1 MIDEYLREFERSRG
15 EILGEMEAVAKE
27 KEFPI
32 IGPRCGRKLM
42 ILAKAVN
49 AKRVFE
55 MGSGFGY
62 STIWF
67 AHAVGA
73 DGLVVHTDGDANNT
87 SQAKDYIARAGF
99 SDRVRFETG
108 DAVGLLAG
116 ETELFDVILI
126 DIDKKDYPTALETAV
141 PKLREGG
148 FILTHNTIWSNRVAD
163 PNETGDDT
171 EGIRKY
177 NKAAYSH
184 PELATFIDPID
195 DGLGISLKVGSDF
208 RRTLPI

>member
-1 MIDEYLREFERSRG
+1 
-15 EILGEMEAVAKE
+15 
-27 KEFPI
+27 
-32 IGPRCGRKLM
+32 M

-73 DGLVVHTDGDANNT
+73 GGTVVHTDGDSNNT
-87 SQAKDYIARAGF
+87 SQAKEYVARAGF
-99 SDRVRFETG
+99 ADRVRFETG
-108 DAVGLLAG
+108 DAVGILEA
-116 ETELFDVILI
+116 EDELFDVILI
-126 DIDKKDYPTALETAV
+126 DIDKKDYPSALKAAV

-163 PNETGDDT
+163 PSETGDDT
-171 EGIRKY
+171 EGIRSY
-177 NKAAYSH
+177 NKNAYSH
-184 PELATFIDPID
+184 PELATFIDPVD
-195 DGLGISLKVGSDF
+195 DGLGISLKVGSEF
-208 RRTLPI
+208 RSTLPI